1 MKIHFKCMLG
11 ITIKITELFYI
22 ITVLFHGITG
32 LSMLKFYSVPLERRG
47 LFRGNLEEVEEWRK
61 HPQKKLCAAD
71 ALLYFT
77 VLGKSTPPSTLPSS
91 NIRA

>member
-1 MKIHFKCMLG
+1 MLG

-47 LFRGNLEEVEEWRK
+47 LFRGNLEEVEE
-61 HPQKKLCAAD
+61 
-71 ALLYFT
+71 
-77 VLGKSTPPSTLPSS
+77 
-91 NIRA
+91 